1 MYIERKWVKKKRKE
15 MGTNVIN
22 VFFSLLEHFGI
33 SQVAYNDL
41 AFVIKQFVKVGH
53 WTAVSTG
60 IL

>member
-1 MYIERKWVKKKRKE
+1 